1 MSPQVSSYDV
11 SFCIFSRFPGGRFC
25 TGHWSISVY
34 ICLRKAFRGGDW
46 EFGGPHVKNIY
57 SIGNI
62 LGYTNPKSPIM
73 NDGYMID
80 YD

>member
-1 MSPQVSSYDV
+1 MM
-11 SFCIFSRFPGGRFC
+11 SRFVFFP
-25 TGHWSISVY
+25 
-34 ICLRKAFRGGDW
+34 AFRVVDFVPVIGAYLCTYVYGRHSGAAIGSL
-46 EFGGPHVKNIY
+46 EGPHVKNIY